1 MGTKLEAGESK
12 DPRRAETVQKED
24 TTLDIG
30 GTFWKY
36 MHEGGWVMWVLL
48 AMSVV
53 SVAVMI
59 ERWLVLHKA
68 KINVNEFLAK
78 LRKALIVNKSLRDA
92 IKICEQYRGP
102 LASIMKAGLLKY
114 GQPKEDIEKTIET
127 AALHEMARLEK
138 RLIILASVANV
149 APLLGFFGTVS
160 GMIRSFDALAEQ
172 GLSNPGAVAAG
183 ISEALITTAAGL
195 LVAIPTQLAYN
206 FFTNSINASVRD
218 IETSTNML
226 LETFGEMERSGIS
239 ADQQAPAAEK
249 K

>member
-1 MGTKLEAGESK
+1 MY
-12 DPRRAETVQKED
+12 Q
-24 TTLDIG
+24 
-30 GTFWKY
+30 
-36 MHEGGWVMWVLL
+36 GGWVMWVLL
-48 AMSVV
+48 AFSVA
-53 SVAVMI
+53 SVAVMV
-59 ERWLVLHKA
+59 ERWLVLRKA

-78 LRKALIVNKSLRDA
+78 LRKALIVNRSLRDA

-138 RLIILASVANV
+138 RLVILASVANV

-160 GMIRSFDALAEQ
+160 GMIKSFDALAEQ

-183 ISEALITTAAGL
+183 ISEALVTTAAGL

-206 FFTNSINASVRD
+206 FFMNSINNSIRD

-239 ADQQAPAAEK
+239 ADTSGALAEK
-249 K
+249 KE

>member
-1 MGTKLEAGESK
+1 LSKIGETFMK
-12 DPRRAETVQKED
+12 FMFD
-24 TTLDIG
+24 G
-30 GTFWKY
+30 GP
-36 MHEGGWVMWVLL
+36 VMWFLL
-48 AMSVV
+48 GFSI
-53 SVAVMI
+53 VAVAVII
-59 ERWLVLHKA
+59 ERWLVLRKA

-78 LRKALIVNKSLRDA
+78 LRKALIVNKSIRDA

-127 AALHEMARLEK
+127 AALHEMGRLEK
-138 RLIILASVANV
+138 RLVILSSVANV

-160 GMIRSFDALAEQ
+160 GMISSFEALAEQ

-195 LVAIPTQLAYN
+195 LVAIPVQLAYN
-206 FFTNSINASVRD
+206 YFMSSINKSVRD

-239 ADQQAPAAEK
+239 PEQAGSGQKGA
-249 K
+249 

>member
-1 MGTKLEAGESK
+1 MGKFGETFMK
-12 DPRRAETVQKED
+12 FMFD
-24 TTLDIG
+24 G
-30 GTFWKY
+30 GV
-36 MHEGGWVMWVLL
+36 VMWFLL
-48 AMSVV
+48 AFSII

-59 ERWLVLHKA
+59 ERFWVLRKA

-78 LRKALIVNKSLRDA
+78 LRKALIVNKSIRDA

-127 AALHEMARLEK
+127 AALHEVGRLEK
-138 RLIILASVANV
+138 RLVILSSVANV

-160 GMIRSFDALAEQ
+160 GMIQSFDALAEQ

-206 FFTNSINASVRD
+206 FFMNSINKSVRD

-239 ADQQAPAAEK
+239 PEQAGGTPPAK
-249 K
+249 G

>member
-1 MGTKLEAGESK
+1 MA
-12 DPRRAETVQKED
+12 
-24 TTLDIG
+24 DIG
-30 GTFWKY
+30 GQLVGLIR
-36 MHEGGWVMWVLL
+36 EGGWVMYILT
-48 AMSVV
+48 AMSIIAL
-53 SVAVMI
+53 AVII
-59 ERWLVLHKA
+59 ERWWVLHKA

-78 LRKALIVNKSLRDA
+78 LRKALIVNRSLRDA

-138 RLIILASVANV
+138 RHVVLASVANV

-160 GMIRSFDALAEQ
+160 GMIKSFDALAEQ

-183 ISEALITTAAGL
+183 ISEALITTAGGL
-195 LVAIPTQLAYN
+195 AVAIPTQLAYN
-206 FFTNSINASVRD
+206 FFMNSINKSVRD

-239 ADQQAPAAEK
+239 ADTGAAGGDQKE
-249 K
+249 

>member
-1 MGTKLEAGESK
+1 MS
-12 DPRRAETVQKED
+12 DF
-24 TTLDIG
+24 G
-30 GTFWKY
+30 GTVMEF
-36 MHEGGWVMWVLL
+36 MHKGGIVMWILL
-48 AMSVV
+48 VFSIL
-53 SVAVMI
+53 SLAVI
-59 ERWLVLHKA
+59 VERWWVLRSA

-114 GQPKEDIEKTIET
+114 GQPKEDVEKTIET

-138 RLIILASVANV
+138 RLVILATTANI

-160 GMIRSFDALAEQ
+160 GMIKSFDALAAQ

-195 LVAIPTQLAYN
+195 AVAIPVQIAYN
-206 FFTNSINASVRD
+206 YFTNSINASVRD

-226 LETFGEMERSGIS
+226 LETFGEMERSGVTADHGGS
-239 ADQQAPAAEK
+239 AAPAAGGGDK
-249 K
+249 KDK

>member
-1 MGTKLEAGESK
+1 MSK
-12 DPRRAETVQKED
+12 F
-24 TTLDIG
+24 G
-30 GTFWKY
+30 GTIMGL
-36 MHEGGWVMWVLL
+36 MHDGGWVMWILL
-48 AMSVV
+48 GFSVV
-53 SVAVMI
+53 ALAVI
-59 ERWLVLHKA
+59 VERWLVLRSA

-92 IKICEQYRGP
+92 IKICEQYKGP

-138 RLIILASVANV
+138 RLIVLASVANV
-149 APLLGFFGTVS
+149 SPLLGFFGTVT

-183 ISEALITTAAGL
+183 ISEALITTAGGL
-195 LVAIPTQLAYN
+195 AVAIPVQLAYN
-206 FFTNSINASVRD
+206 YFMNSINKSVRD

-226 LETFGEMERSGIS
+226 LETFGEMERSGIT
-239 ADQQAPAAEK
+239 ADQAGGEK
-249 K
+249 PKS